1 MHCKALTQLAVD
13 ETISIVIQFYLSIDL
28 SRQEFGDGLRMSFD
42 FLTPPLLA
50 IDIGS
55 SSVKMLEL
63 TGRGASK
70 SLRSYAV
77 EVLPPGLVHDGV
89 IQDVGSVQSCIN
101 RLGRSVA
108 GKNRRVALSLGGSA
122 LVIKKVTMPIGKDIA
137 IEEQIPY
144 YAEQAFQLDPAG
156 LYFDWVMLPRRVDRP
171 ESVDALL
178 VGARREIVEQ
188 HVSCIRDAGMR
199 VGVIE
204 CSAFSMANVFE
215 HSYGKVNGLIAI
227 ISVGS
232 SHTQISFIL
241 DGVFLFN
248 RDISIGGE
256 TYTRRIME
264 TLNQQYDSAES
275 LKLAASMS
283 STGASPDVLKII
295 SEINDQVVYDLN
307 ATLAYFMQS
316 GDVAAGTTLKYA
328 FLTGGASR
336 TIGLDAAIATGL
348 QAAVYQLNPFQR
360 INVNDNKFQID
371 QLIAMSPVLGVV
383 AGLSLRQMKDKE

>member
-1 MHCKALTQLAVD
+1 
-13 ETISIVIQFYLSIDL
+13 
-28 SRQEFGDGLRMSFD
+28 
-42 FLTPPLLA
+42 
-50 IDIGS
+50 
-55 SSVKMLEL
+55 
-63 TGRGASK
+63 
-70 SLRSYAV
+70 
-77 EVLPPGLVHDGV
+77 
-89 IQDVGSVQSCIN
+89 
-101 RLGRSVA
+101 
-108 GKNRRVALSLGGSA
+108 
-122 LVIKKVTMPIGKDIA
+122 
-137 IEEQIPY
+137 
-144 YAEQAFQLDPAG
+144 
-156 LYFDWVMLPRRVDRP
+156 
-171 ESVDALL
+171 
-178 VGARREIVEQ
+178 
-188 HVSCIRDAGMR
+188 
-199 VGVIE
+199 
-204 CSAFSMANVFE
+204 
-215 HSYGKVNGLIAI
+215 
-227 ISVGS
+227 
-232 SHTQISFIL
+232 
-241 DGVFLFN
+241 
-248 RDISIGGE
+248 
-256 TYTRRIME
+256 ME